1 MPGHRQVQVY
11 EMRVRA
17 PTLGHDETSK
27 SPPFDPS
34 SPHAARA
41 NSNKALVQLL
51 RRDFSMHLA
60 ALAERGDTDIQRL
73 TLAGLIADALVR
85 AAHSVLSAVLSLLCF
100 TSTKVPILTQT
111 RWCALRIPF
120 SLRRRYAVYLLY

>member
-1 MPGHRQVQVY
+1 MAGRRLVQVY

-17 PTLGHDETSK
+17 PTLEHDEISK
-27 SPPFDPS
+27 SPPFDP

-51 RRDFSMHLA
+51 RRDFAMHLA
-60 ALAERGDTDIQRL
+60 ALADRGDTDIQRL
-73 TLAGLIADALVR
+73 TLAGLIADSLVR
-85 AAHSVLSAVLSLLCF
+85 AAYSVLSAVLSLLCF

-120 SLRRRYAVYLLY
+120 SLRRRYSVYLLY